1 MPPGPPSYTCRS
13 RSAPGCLESLTRS
26 FAPTIENLIFNV
38 ISLDYNDTLMA
49 AAGDAAKTARDKAM
63 KDNFGK
69 YVLVVDG
76 SIPTGAGGAYCTA
89 GGRSAVDT
97 LREAAK
103 GAAAI
108 VCVGTC
114 SAFGGIPF
122 ADPNPTEAWP
132 VTAIVGDKPIINVSG
147 CPPIPEVITGT
158 LLQFVT
164 TGRVPDLDEHR
175 RPKVFF
181 GNTIHDRCYRRPFY
195 DQGKFAKSFDDEGA
209 RNGWCLYEL
218 GCKGPTTY
226 NACATLKWNGGASF
240 PIESGHGCLGCSEP
254 DFWDKGSFYAA
265 LSTASWGKAGESTP
279 LQALEVAGGAAARA
293 PVLGVAAAGVSRL
306 HNTAATVKPDDEREG
321 GVTYGSFRIRTR
333 PGTQSRARRFLS
345 GRGLAHRRLC
355 PAAHPPRSEQAA
367 GLGTQ
372 ILGGGVTVGPRS
384 WPHPEFIARTGSGR
398 GPGLQ
403 LPSRAVHR
411 RTAVH
416 APYHLSRQPL
426 RHRLAGPA
434 EQRDHGDF
442 GADPDAVP
450 GGAVSASHQP
460 CDAHAVELR

>member
-1 MPPGPPSYTCRS
+1 MTQGNEALTVGEMLLKHGISRRGFIKYCTVAASGLALPPWMGPAMAEQLHNAPRPSVVYLSFQECT
-13 RSAPGCLESLTRS
+13 GCLESLTRS
-26 FAPTIENLIFNV
+26 FAPTIENLIFNM

-49 AAGDAAKTARDKAM
+49 AAGDAAETARSKAM
-63 KDNFGK
+63 QDNFGK

-76 SIPTGAGGAYCTA
+76 SVPTGAGGGYCMA

-122 ADPNPTEAWP
+122 ADPNPTGAWP

-164 TGRVPDLDEHR
+164 TGQVPDLDEHR

-226 NACATLKWNGGASF
+226 NACATLKWNGGTSF

-254 DFWDKGSFYAA
+254 GFWDKGSFYSA
-265 LSTASWGKAGESTP
+265 LSSGMWGKAGESTP
-279 LQALEVAGGAAARA
+279 LRVLEVGAGAAAVGA
-293 PVLGVAAAGVSRL
+293 ALGLAAAGSARL
-306 HNTAATVKPDDEREG
+306 RQH
-321 GVTYGSFRIRTR
+321 
-333 PGTQSRARRFLS
+333 
-345 GRGLAHRRLC
+345 
-355 PAAHPPRSEQAA
+355 RSEQQ
-367 GLGTQ
+367 TDHETK
-372 ILGGGVTVGPRS
+372 GG
-384 WPHPEFIARTGSGR
+384 
-398 GPGLQ
+398 
-403 LPSRAVHR
+403 
-411 RTAVH
+411 
-416 APYHLSRQPL
+416 
-426 RHRLAGPA
+426 
-434 EQRDHGDF
+434 
-442 GADPDAVP
+442 
-450 GGAVSASHQP
+450 
-460 CDAHAVELR
+460 